1 MRTVKLSELFD
12 IEKGKSYFNEFIE
25 NVDGVNY
32 ITTSSQNQ
40 GVKCKVLKNNKY
52 KVYPAGLITVALQ
65 GSVLSSFV
73 QIEDFILQTHVAVLM
88 PKRKMTLNEKLY
100 YCICI
105 QANSF
110 KFGFGRKANT
120 TFSDLQVPADIPDW
134 VYEVEEPELSNY
146 KESFNS
152 NKTPELNIDEW
163 QEFKIS
169 DLFEIKGSKTTKRID
184 LVEEGEYPY
193 ITTKSTNNG
202 VDGYSNIW
210 TEKGNVLTIDS
221 ACVGTCFYQE
231 HNFTATDHVEK
242 LIPKFEMNK
251 YNGLFIA
258 TIINKSNFKFS
269 YGRGRCKTRIAK
281 ETVKLPVTDTG
292 EPDYEFMEEYIKTLP
307 YSKHI

>member
-1 MRTVKLSELFD
+1 MMTVKISELFYISRGVRLTKAEQELGNIPLVTAGED
-12 IEKGKSYFNEFIE
+12 NYGINGYISNGKSDIFED
-25 NVDGVNY
+25 V
-32 ITTSSQNQ
+32 
-40 GVKCKVLKNNKY
+40 
-52 KVYPAGLITVALQ
+52 ITVDMFCHAVYRDYKFYCDDNII
-65 GSVLSSFV
+65 VL
-73 QIEDFILQTHVAVLM
+73 I
-88 PKRKMTLNEKLY
+88 PKEEMTLNEKLY
-100 YCICI
+100 YALCIN
-105 QANSF
+105 QNKY
-110 KFGFGRKANT
+110 KFGYGRQLRLARL
-120 TFSDLQVPADIPDW
+120 DEIIVPSEIPLW
-134 VYEVEEPELSNY
+134 VYEVEKPDLLNY

-152 NKTPELNIDEW
+152 NKVLELNINKW

-281 ETVKLPVTDTG
+281 ETIKLPVTDIG
-292 EPDYEFMEEYIKTLP
+292 KPDYDFMENYIKSLP